1 MKGLYLLVI
10 AAGIGLAGCQPA
22 NVLSAKW
29 DTGVSGANAQTRCE
43 RVDMRDKSE
52 MSTIFAKYDGWKL
65 IYVSEYTTGNKVGTD
80 AAVCFERAIDRTK

>member
-1 MKGLYLLVI
+1 MKMTCLLVL
-10 AAGIGLAGCQPA
+10 AACTSLAGCQPA

-29 DTGVSGANAQTRCE
+29 DSGISSATAQTRCE

-52 MSTIFAKYDGWKL
+52 MNTIFQKYDGWKL

-80 AAVCFERAIDRTK
+80 AAVCFERAK